1 MIQKKSVKTAG
12 RVPSPWEMALEQLQM
27 VSKRIKLD
35 KGILKYLSQP
45 RRVLVVSIPVKM
57 DDKHLE
63 VFTGYRIQ
71 HNDVRGPYKGGIRF
85 HEDVSLDK
93 IKALAMWMTWKCAVV
108 NIPYGGAK
116 GGVVVRP
123 QDYTIRELEAITRR
137 FTNEIGI
144 IIGPDR
150 DILAPDV
157 NTNPRVMS
165 WMMDTYSMNQGFV
178 NLGVVTGKPLCIGGS
193 HGRMEATGRGVVIS
207 ALNAME
213 YMDMRIKDATVV
225 VQGFGNVGSVAARL
239 LAEREARVIAVSDVN
254 GGIHNS
260 RGLDIKALLRHLE
273 KTDSV
278 VGFPGSVEITN
289 QKLLAL
295 KCDLLVPAAL
305 EEQITVKNA
314 HRVKAKIIV
323 EGANGPTTPAADR
336 ILKEKGV
343 LVVPDILANAGGV
356 TVSYF
361 EWVQSKE
368 TFFWKEEDVIE
379 RLECIMREAFE
390 EVVRTARHYKVDM
403 RMGAMIL
410 AVLRVAEAMS
420 CRGIYP

>member
-1 MIQKKSVKTAG
+1 MLRTKTTKVTD
-12 RVPSPWEMALEQLQM
+12 RVPSPWEMALEQLRM
-27 VSKRIKLD
+27 VAKKVKLD
-35 KGILKYLSQP
+35 EGILKYLSQP
-45 RRVLVVSIPVKM
+45 RRVFVVSIPVKM
-57 DDKHLE
+57 DNKRLE
-63 VFTGYRIQ
+63 VFTGYRVQ

-123 QDYTIRELEAITRR
+123 QDYTLRELEAITRR

-144 IIGPDR
+144 VIGPDR
-150 DILAPDV
+150 DIPAPDV

-213 YMDMRIKDATVV
+213 HVGMRVKDATVV

-239 LAEREARVIAVSDVN
+239 LAEKETRVIAVSDVN
-254 GGIHNS
+254 GGIHNAQ
-260 RGLDIKALLRHLE
+260 GLDINALLRHVE
-273 KTDSV
+273 KTETV
-278 VGFPGSVEITN
+278 IGFPGAVEITN

-295 KCDLLVPAAL
+295 KCDLLIPAAI
-305 EEQITVKNA
+305 EEQITIKNA

-343 LVVPDILANAGGV
+343 FIVPDILANAGGV

-379 RLECIMREAFE
+379 RLDCIMSEAFE
-390 EVVRTARHYKVDM
+390 KVLHTAQLYKVDM
-403 RMGAMIL
+403 RMGALIL

-420 CRGIYP
+420 YRGIYP